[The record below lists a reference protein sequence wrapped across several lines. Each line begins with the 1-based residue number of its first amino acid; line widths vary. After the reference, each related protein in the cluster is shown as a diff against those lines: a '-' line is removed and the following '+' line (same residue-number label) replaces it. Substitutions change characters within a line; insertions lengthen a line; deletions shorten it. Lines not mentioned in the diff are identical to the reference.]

1 MRLIRSLPSKV
12 YGHKTSTDLRMRFI
26 DPVSG
31 EIVEEGFD
39 LVVLSIGME
48 PRQDAERIANFL
60 HISKNVEGF
69 YRSSPENSGIFLS
82 GACKGPRDIGSS
94 MIDAK
99 ATAQKIVQ
107 CLGGI

>member
-12 YGHKTSTDLRMRFI
+12 YGHRRSADLRVRFI

-39 LVVLSIGME
+39 LVVLSIGMT
-48 PRQDAERIANFL
+48 PRQDAEKTANFL
-60 HISKNVEGF
+60 HIVKNEEGF
-69 YRSSPENSGIFLS
+69 YRSPPENSGVFLA
-82 GACKGPRDIGSS
+82 GACKAPRDIGSS

-99 ATAQKIVQ
+99 ATAQKIGQ
-107 CLGGI
+107 YLGGL